1 MKFNFS
7 SITKIFGI
15 VAYDSLLGAICA
27 YLAVSWRY
35 DFLNIPVPNH
45 SAAHAAL
52 ATFISVLII
61 WMLLRVYRAVWRFTA
76 VPDIKKLL
84 IGSFLA
90 VPLAVI
96 FLFYFDDRAHD
107 YPRISA
113 LITLGSFFVLLS
125 VSRLLVMVTKTGDIN
140 GFLQASNRNNTDAF
154 LIGSA
159 KSLQD
164 YIRDNV
170 RDKNGIQ
177 YNVLGLVELDDD
189 YQGRS
194 IRGFSVVGNLNK
206 LNKVYTRYKKD
217 KNHFP
222 ILVCIDASQSQ
233 KGRLVKIASEIG
245 APLLQKNRN
254 LGTALSPF
262 EVSDLIGRPVQDLDI
277 DLVRRQIKGRRVLIT
292 GAGGSIGSELTRQI
306 CRLNPSDIILLD
318 NSEFNLYQ
326 INRRL
331 INEFGDA
338 IKCNLQLVDVCDEKT
353 MEIAFERL
361 RPDVVFHAAAFKHVP
376 MGESNPVEM
385 LKNNV
390 IGTKNVVKLALKYS
404 VKSLTFISTDKAVD
418 PCNIMGASKRIG
430 EMIIRAA
437 ATQAKISISAVRFG
451 NVLDSAGSVLPLFE
465 EQIAMG
471 GPVTI
476 THNEVE
482 RYFMTAEEASRLVL
496 QATALNE
503 NQTKKDA
510 SIYILEM
517 GSPVKI
523 SHLARQLIRLRGLV
537 PDRDIKIKYTGLRP
551 GEKITETL
559 LNHDESL
566 ESTYISGIK
575 RLTEEMFTPADMR
588 SSVRKLI
595 KALNEHDE
603 VKIKASL
610 FDLLPE
616 FVPNGSLS

>member
-1 MKFNFS
+1 
-7 SITKIFGI
+7 
-15 VAYDSLLGAICA
+15 
-27 YLAVSWRY
+27 
-35 DFLNIPVPNH
+35 
-45 SAAHAAL
+45 
-52 ATFISVLII
+52 
-61 WMLLRVYRAVWRFTA
+61 VWRFTA
-76 VPDIKKLL
+76 VPDIRKLL
-84 IGSFLA
+84 IGSFLVA
-90 VPLAVI
+90 PLAVI

-107 YPRISA
+107 YPRVAA
-113 LITLGSFFVLLS
+113 LITLGLFFVLLS
-125 VSRLLVMVTKTGDIN
+125 VSRLLVMITKTGDIN
-140 GFLQASNRNNTDAF
+140 GFLQSSNRYNTDAF

-177 YNVLGLVELDDD
+177 YNVLGLIELEDD

-194 IRGFSVVGNLNK
+194 IRGFPVVGNLNQ
-206 LNKVYTRYKKD
+206 LNKVYARYKKD

-233 KGRLVKIASEIG
+233 KGRLVKIASENG
-245 APLLQKNRN
+245 APLLQKSRN

-306 CRLNPSDIILLD
+306 CRLNPSKVILLD

-326 INRRL
+326 INRSL
-331 INEFGDA
+331 INEFADA
-338 IKCNLQLVDVCDEKT
+338 IECNLQLVDVCDEKT

-361 RPDVVFHAAAFKHVP
+361 KPDVVFHAAAFKHVP
-376 MGESNPVEM
+376 MGESNPIEM

-390 IGTKNVVKLALKYS
+390 IGTKNVVKLALKYKI
-404 VKSLTFISTDKAVD
+404 KSLTFISTDKAVD

-437 ATQAKISISAVRFG
+437 ANQAKISISAVRFG

-465 EQIAMG
+465 EQIVMG

-503 NQTKKDA
+503 NQTRKDA

-517 GSPVKI
+517 GDPVRI
-523 SHLARQLIRLRGLV
+523 SNLAKQLIRLRGLV

-559 LNHDESL
+559 MNHDESL
-566 ESTYISGIK
+566 ESTYINGIK
-575 RLTEEMFTPADMR
+575 RLTEEMYTPDDMR
-588 SSVRKLI
+588 DRVRKLI
-595 KALNEHDE
+595 RALNAHDE
-603 VKIKASL
+603 VRVKAAL

-616 FVPNGSLS
+616 FIPNGSLS

>member
-7 SITKIFGI
+7 NTLKISGI
-15 VAYDSLLGAICA
+15 VAYDSFLGGICT

-35 DFLNIPVPNH
+35 DFLNIPTPNH
-45 SAAHAAL
+45 SASHAAL
-52 ATFISVLII
+52 ATIIAVVII
-61 WMLLRVYRAVWRFTA
+61 WILLGVYRAVWRFTA
-76 VPDIKKLL
+76 VPDIRKLL

-90 VPLAVI
+90 IPLAVI

-107 YPRISA
+107 YPRIA
-113 LITLGSFFVLLS
+113 AIITLGLFFVLLS

-140 GFLQASNRNNTDAF
+140 GFLQASSRNNADAF

-177 YNVLGLVELDDD
+177 YNVLGLIELEDD

-194 IRGFSVVGNLNK
+194 IRGFSVIGDLNRLDK
-206 LNKVYTRYKKD
+206 IYARYKKD
-217 KNHFP
+217 KNHYP
-222 ILVCIDASQSQ
+222 ALVCIESNQPQ
-233 KGRLVKIASEIG
+233 KRRLLKIASEIG
-245 APLLQKNRN
+245 APLLQINRN
-254 LGTALSPF
+254 KGTALSPF

-292 GAGGSIGSELTRQI
+292 GAGGSIGSEIARQI
-306 CRLNPSDIILLD
+306 YRLNPSAIILID
-318 NSEFNLYQ
+318 NSEYNLYQ
-326 INRRL
+326 INRSL
-331 INEFGDA
+331 INEFAGK
-338 IKCNLQLVDVCDEKT
+338 IKCNLQLIDVCDEKT

-361 RPDVVFHAAAFKHVP
+361 KPDIVFHAAAFKHVP
-376 MGESNPVEM
+376 MGESNPIEM

-390 IGTKNVVKLALKYS
+390 IGTKNVVKLALKHKI
-404 VKSLTFISTDKAVD
+404 KSLTFISTDKAVD

-437 ATQAKISISAVRFG
+437 ATEAKISISAVRFG

-471 GPVTI
+471 GPVTV
-476 THNEVE
+476 THSDVE

-503 NQTKKDA
+503 NQTRKDA

-517 GSPVKI
+517 GNPVKI

-559 LNHDESL
+559 MNHDESL
-566 ESTYISGIK
+566 ESTYINGIK
-575 RLTEEMFTPADMR
+575 RLTEEMYTPVDMR
-588 SSVRKLI
+588 DSVRQLI

-603 VKIKASL
+603 VKVKSAL
-610 FDLLPE
+610 FTLLPE
-616 FVPNGSLS
+616 FTPNGSLS

>member
-1 MKFNFS
+1 LKFNFS
-7 SITKIFGI
+7 SISKIFGI
-15 VAYDSLLGAICA
+15 VAYDGLLGALCA
-27 YLAVSWRY
+27 YHAVHWRY
-35 DFLNIPVPNH
+35 DFLNVTVPNH
-45 SAAHAAL
+45 SDTHAAL
-52 ATFISVLII
+52 ATFIAVVII
-61 WMLLRVYRAVWRFTA
+61 WMLLGVYRAVWRFTA
-76 VPDIKKLL
+76 VPDIRKLL

-107 YPRISA
+107 YPRIAA
-113 LITLGSFFVLLS
+113 LITLGLFFVLSS

-140 GFLQASNRNNTDAF
+140 GFLQASNRKNADAF

-170 RDKNGIQ
+170 RDKNGLR
-177 YNVLGLVELDDD
+177 YNVLGLIELEDD

-194 IRGFSVVGNLNK
+194 IRGFSVVGSLNQ
-206 LNKVYTRYKKD
+206 LNKVYARYKKD
-217 KNHFP
+217 KDHLP
-222 ILVCIDASQSQ
+222 IIVCLDASQSQ

-245 APLLQKNRN
+245 APLLQINRN
-254 LGTALSPF
+254 KRAALSPF

-292 GAGGSIGSELTRQI
+292 GAGGSIGSEISRQI
-306 CRLNPSDIILLD
+306 YRLNPSEIILLD

-326 INRRL
+326 INRSL

-361 RPDVVFHAAAFKHVP
+361 KPEVVFHAAAFKHVP
-376 MGESNPVEM
+376 IGESNPIEM

-390 IGTKNVVKLALKYS
+390 IGTKNVVKLAIKYKI
-404 VKSLTFISTDKAVD
+404 KSLTFISTDKAVD

-437 ATQAKISISAVRFG
+437 ATEAKISISAVRFG

-471 GPVTI
+471 GPVTV
-476 THNEVE
+476 THGDVE

-503 NQTKKDA
+503 NQIRKEA

-517 GSPVKI
+517 GNPVKI
-523 SHLARQLIRLRGLV
+523 SHLAKQLIRLRGLV

-559 LNHDESL
+559 MNHDESL
-566 ESTYISGIK
+566 ESTYINGIK
-575 RLTEEMFTPADMR
+575 RLTEEMYTPDDMR
-588 SSVRKLI
+588 DRVRKLI
-595 KALNEHDE
+595 KALNVHDE
-603 VKIKASL
+603 VRVKAAL

-616 FVPNGSLS
+616 FIPNGSLS